1 MDSLNC
7 DSVDNLDMFNSVPPA
22 LLEKCAA
29 LSVRPDAVKSLAQ
42 AMQGA

>member
-7 DSVDNLDMFNSVPPA
+7 DSVDLDMFSSVPSV

-29 LSVRPDAVKSLAQ
+29 LSVQPDAVKRLVQ
-42 AMQGA
+42 AMQGV